1 MTDELLSKID
11 ALLDGIDRD
20 ESHDD
25 GGWWETSEGADFGAA
40 KLRELKELVSS
51 YVRSATKPAPET
63 TASTRSTEVML

>member
-1 MTDELLSKID
+1 MTDELLYKID

-40 KLRELKELVSS
+40 KLRELKKLISS
-51 YVRSATKPAPET
+51 YVSSAIKPDTED
-63 TASTRSTEVML
+63 TATCVPTEVML